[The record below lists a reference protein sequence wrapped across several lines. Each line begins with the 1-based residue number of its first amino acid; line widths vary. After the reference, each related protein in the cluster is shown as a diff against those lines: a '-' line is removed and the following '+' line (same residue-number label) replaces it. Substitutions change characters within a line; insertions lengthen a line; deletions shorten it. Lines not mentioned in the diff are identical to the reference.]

1 MRRFSLISFLFLL
14 LQVVTLVGEPFVFI
28 KSFPAS
34 GKCEELDDPDKKQK
48 HIKCSGKVYGEHAKM
63 VDSSQNDHCCYGK
76 CDFHPEIYFLSF
88 HRLK

>member
-1 MRRFSLISFLFLL
+1 M
-14 LQVVTLVGEPFVFI
+14 GEPFVFI

-34 GKCEELDDPDKKQK
+34 GKCEDLDDPDKKQK

-76 CDFHPEIYFLSF
+76 CDFHPEVYLLSLHRNDVKKYILHYTFLQVF
-88 HRLK
+88 VWIC